1 LTESEDGKAE
11 GYRFSQGWRRHW
23 HEVAFS
29 QILLP
34 TRGSDTDKGGKTRK
48 KPQNKAGRLTES
60 GAETMI
66 KPASNDSG

>member
-1 LTESEDGKAE
+1 
-11 GYRFSQGWRRHW
+11 
-23 HEVAFS
+23 VAFS

-60 GAETMI
+60 GFESMI